1 MCLYD
6 RFTGTLKLPF
16 PHLMGEIQGQVV
28 AGDINDDG
36 KVEIVSADVRG
47 NVAAWTGDGKELWTV
62 HLKSIVAQVI
72 SSDIMSNSCIF
83 YSVTHLL
90 FFYFL

>member
-1 MCLYD
+1 M
-6 RFTGTLKLPF
+6 KLPF

-47 NVAAWTGDGKELWTV
+47 NVAAWSSDGKELWTV
-62 HLKSIVAQVI
+62 HLKSIVAQVT
-72 SSDIMSNSCIF
+72 SASIMSILCMSCI
-83 YSVTHLL
+83 SLL
-90 FFYFL
+90 FAIKEFCCALWCTSI